1 MKKLIHRWL
10 YQRPQLDSHQKTR
23 LSAWQALTKV
33 SADKARYVVVDVEA
47 TGLNMISDE
56 LISIGAVAVVN
67 GRIVL
72 GDSFYIVM
80 QQRVSST
87 KENILLH
94 GISGAEQREGESPAE
109 ALLAFLEYLGNAP
122 LVAFH
127 SVFDET
133 MIARA
138 MRRYLGLTFK
148 HCWLD
153 LAYVMP
159 SLYPDLMYS
168 HRTLDDWSDNFRLHN
183 EQRHNAVADAMV
195 TAQLYLIAERAAK
208 NKGNSGYTELRGME
222 LAYRSAIGRR

>member
-1 MKKLIHRWL
+1 
-10 YQRPQLDSHQKTR
+10 
-23 LSAWQALTKV
+23 
-33 SADKARYVVVDVEA
+33 
-47 TGLNMISDE
+47 MISDE

-67 GRIVL
+67 GRIEL

-109 ALLAFLEYLGNAP
+109 ALLAFMEYLGNAP

-138 MRRYLGLTFK
+138 IRRYLGLTFR
-148 HCWLD
+148 HSWLD

-168 HRTLDDWSDNFRLHN
+168 HRTLDDWSGNFHLHN

-208 NKGNSGYTELRGME
+208 NKGNSGYTELRSME
-222 LAYRSAIGRR
+222 LAYRSAIGNR